1 MQLFVPRHD
10 FDDPKLL
17 YVMNTISYLVD
28 TLATISVYDIL
39 PSSLRR
45 VAGFS
50 VKNFYDKLS
59 ELSGFFRNLVE
70 EHKRTYD
77 PNITRDFV
85 DAWLKVSQKVY
96 SDLFAISLVVIKL
109 VTLPRVSCSCEYHCL
124 ILIFS
129 VQAC

>member
-1 MQLFVPRHD
+1 MQLFVPRYD

-28 TLATISVYDIL
+28 PLATISVYDIL

-50 VKNFYDKLS
+50 DKNVYDKLS

-77 PNITRDFV
+77 PNITRDFD
-85 DAWLKVSQKVY
+85 DASLKWVKSLIHVS
-96 SDLFAISLVVIKL
+96 LIHLV
-109 VTLPRVSCSCEYHCL
+109 S
-124 ILIFS
+124 
-129 VQAC
+129 